1 MPGLKVVCILNFRIE
16 SFQITNYKS
25 STSSPIPIPCH
36 RDQKALKKSSSPDL
50 ETLKIPLFFFRK
62 IFRFFQVWFRPYSG
76 IIPEKAGKNGKF
88 SRKKRNLKFQGQALA
103 CLISLL
109 SLHHLIPTQP
119 SPLPC

>member
-1 MPGLKVVCILNFRIE
+1 MPGLKVVGILNFQIE

-50 ETLKIPLFFFRK
+50 ETLKIPLFFFGK
-62 IFRFFQVWFRPYSG
+62 FSAFFRSG
-76 IIPEKAGKNGKF
+76 SGLIPESFRKRPEKNGKF